1 MKKTLGLI
9 RAAVAAV
16 VAVAVYAAQDT
27 TLDGMAEVRDP
38 VRLKVWLEGNASD
51 AQTRIAAVEAAGV
64 GGTLAPAYIMV
75 GNASTVATAVAVSG
89 DVTITTNG
97 AVAIGANKVV
107 ESMLKAVDTA
117 ADEDFLTYE
126 STTGDFEW
134 HSIANV
140 AGGIAAAVTE
150 GQLADS
156 TVVSADIKDGVIVNA
171 DVATNAAIAL
181 SKLANNITII
191 TLTNVVYNGATGDV
205 RVVTWAP

>member
-1 MKKTLGLI
+1 MKHRLGLI
-9 RAAVAAV
+9 LAAVAAV

-27 TLDGMAEVRDP
+27 ALDGMAEVRDP
-38 VRLKVWLEGNASD
+38 VRLKVWLEANASD
-51 AQTRIAAVEAAGV
+51 AETRIAAVEATGA
-64 GGTLAPAYIMV
+64 GGTLAPAYLLV

-97 AVAIGANKVV
+97 AVAIGANKVT
-107 ESMLKAVDTA
+107 EAMLKAVDAA

-156 TVVSADIKDGVIVNA
+156 VVVSADIKDGVIVNA

-191 TLTNVVYNGATGDV
+191 TLTNVVYNGATGNV

>member
-9 RAAVAAV
+9 LAAVAAV

-64 GGTLAPAYIMV
+64 GGTLAPAYILV

-89 DVTITTNG
+89 DVTIATNG

-191 TLTNVVYNGATGDV
+191 TLTNVVYNGATGNV